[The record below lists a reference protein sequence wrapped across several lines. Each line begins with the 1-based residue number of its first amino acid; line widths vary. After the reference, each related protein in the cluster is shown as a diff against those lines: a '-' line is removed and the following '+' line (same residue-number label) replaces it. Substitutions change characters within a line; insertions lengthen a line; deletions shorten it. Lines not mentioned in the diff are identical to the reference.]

1 MRTDDV
7 FMEIKKFLLEESLF
21 SLAMTEM
28 EKVEGS
34 NDEHDVKIYTI
45 STCGWCNKTKKL
57 LKSLDV
63 EYRYVDVD
71 DLSGEERDEAREEL
85 KDYNPKMSTPTIV
98 IDDGEEVIV
107 GFKQDKLEDILA

>member
-1 MRTDDV
+1 MSIT
-7 FMEIKKFLLEESLF
+7 K
-21 SLAMTEM
+21 
-28 EKVEGS
+28 KVEGE

-63 EYRYVDVD
+63 EYEYADID
-71 DLSGEERDEAREEL
+71 TLSGEKRDKARDELEE
-85 KDYNPKMSTPTIV
+85 YNPDMSTPTIV

-107 GFKQDKLEDILA
+107 GFKKDKIEEIFE